1 MNSVFSENLKK
12 FRLAKGFTQEQVA
25 DKLNVN
31 AQTVSRWECGTTLPD
46 VLMLPELS
54 GLYEVTVDDFYKK
67 SNSAYGNLA
76 GRLAA
81 VYEKSRDPADFMSCR
96 EEYLKLMKTG
106 ELSIEDKWQY
116 GWIHMYMMNYCR
128 DVALE
133 WYKKAVE
140 DDPLKDPQNHQ
151 IASVQRIWM
160 YFLLK
165 REDEIIAELR
175 EKLEKEPGNPR
186 NADNLIV
193 ALIWEEKYDEA
204 YSLFNDAVKKF
215 PDDWRIYI
223 HGGDIC
229 KNLRK
234 YDEALRYYDRA
245 GEIGTYFCDEMDCR
259 AGLFESMG
267 EYEKAYK
274 EYMKMGE
281 IYRSRGYDV
290 EAEIAERLA
299 EDMMDKLK
307 AE

>member
-12 FRLAKGFTQEQVA
+12 FRLAKGLTQEQVA
-25 DKLNVN
+25 NKLNVN

-46 VLMLPELS
+46 VLMLPEIAR
-54 GLYEVTVDDFYKK
+54 LYEVTVDDFYKK
-67 SNSAYGNLA
+67 SNSAYHNLA

-96 EEYLKLMKTG
+96 EEYLKLINKG
-106 ELSIEDKWQY
+106 ELSIEDKWQF

-128 DVALE
+128 DVSLE

-140 DDPLKDPQNHQ
+140 DDPRSDPHNHQ
-151 IASVQRIWM
+151 IASMQRIWM

-165 REDEIIAELR
+165 REDEIIEELK
-175 EKLEKEPGNPR
+175 EKLDKCPDDPR
-186 NADNLIV
+186 NTDNLIV
-193 ALIWEEKYDEA
+193 ALIWDEKYNEA
-204 YSLFNDAVKKF
+204 YSLFKDAVKKF

-229 KNLRK
+229 KNLKK

-259 AGLFESMG
+259 AGLFDSMG
-267 EYEKAYK
+267 EYEKAYD
-274 EYMKMGE
+274 EYMKMAD
-281 IYRSRGYDV
+281 IYRERGYDV
-290 EAEIAERLA
+290 EADIMEGLA
-299 EDMMDKLK
+299 DEMKK
-307 AE
+307 KIGSE